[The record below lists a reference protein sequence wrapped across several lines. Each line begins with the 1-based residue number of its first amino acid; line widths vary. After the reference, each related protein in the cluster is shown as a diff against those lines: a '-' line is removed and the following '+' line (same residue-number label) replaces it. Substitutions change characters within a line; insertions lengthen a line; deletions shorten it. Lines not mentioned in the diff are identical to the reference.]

1 MRILLAIL
9 LFTLLLPACNQQSGS
24 VKPVSRSDK
33 KIIKKAVA
41 IAENYAAEQITGA
54 KRFPADEGSIVIG
67 NDQWKFVIHTSEV
80 HAGLINE
87 DNEKDAIVS
96 LDSYQGQFQVPSWQ
110 LILLK
115 SSGRLKLAAAIEY
128 DMTISQIEDR
138 VITAEVPTHTRNSPL
153 FNCSECLEIMRFRF
167 ENGELVRAK

>member
-9 LFTLLLPACNQQSGS
+9 LITFFLPACNQHSGS
-24 VKPVSRSDK
+24 VKSGIGPDK
-33 KIIKKAVA
+33 KIIKEAVA
-41 IAENYAAEQITGA
+41 IAENYATQQITDA
-54 KRFPADEGSIVIG
+54 KRFPANDGSIVIG
-67 NDQWKFVIHTSEV
+67 NDQWKFVIHTSGV
-80 HAGLINE
+80 HAGLIND

-115 SSGRLKLAAAIEY
+115 SRGRLKLEAAIEY
-128 DMTISQIEDR
+128 DMTIRQIEDR
-138 VITAEVPTHTRNSPL
+138 LITAEVPTHTRNSPL
-153 FNCSECLEIMRFRF
+153 FNCSECIEIMRFRF